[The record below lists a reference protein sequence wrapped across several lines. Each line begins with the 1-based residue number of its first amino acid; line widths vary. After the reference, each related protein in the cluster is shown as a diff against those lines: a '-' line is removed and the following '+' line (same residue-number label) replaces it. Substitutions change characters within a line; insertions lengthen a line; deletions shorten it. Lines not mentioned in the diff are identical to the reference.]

1 MRKNKKNNSVIKQL
15 NDRSAGIS
23 KRSRK
28 SSEINFDSL
37 DGVTI
42 RDTSGNGCKGIVFGD
57 FSVMKDEK
65 GQPSQRDS
73 SIDIPKL
80 GTDNDNKAY

>member
-28 SSEINFDSL
+28 SSEINLIQSL
-37 DGVTI
+37 NTKKYPNS
-42 RDTSGNGCKGIVFGD
+42 RLPNNN
-57 FSVMKDEK
+57 
-65 GQPSQRDS
+65 P
-73 SIDIPKL
+73 
-80 GTDNDNKAY
+80 

>member
-28 SSEINFDSL
+28 
-37 DGVTI
+37 
-42 RDTSGNGCKGIVFGD
+42 
-57 FSVMKDEK
+57 
-65 GQPSQRDS
+65 
-73 SIDIPKL
+73 
-80 GTDNDNKAY
+80 